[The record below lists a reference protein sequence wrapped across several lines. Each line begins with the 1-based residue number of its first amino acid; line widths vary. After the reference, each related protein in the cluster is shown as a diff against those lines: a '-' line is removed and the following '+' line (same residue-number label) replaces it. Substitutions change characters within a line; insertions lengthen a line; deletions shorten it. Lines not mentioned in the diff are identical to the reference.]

1 MRPEQREQVRR
12 ESEMRLEQEV
22 SAVQTWKGWIYT
34 EQDGR
39 PVEGLDQGCLVWLR
53 GLELFMIP
61 VLG

>member
-1 MRPEQREQVRR
+1 MRPEQREQVERG

-39 PVEGLDQGCLVWLR
+39 PVEVSGSGGVWC
-53 GLELFMIP
+53 GWGKLELFMIP
-61 VLG
+61 V